1 MTGVQTCA
9 LPISIGVG
17 GEGAAPLGADG
28 LVDAK
33 QPLLS
38 RHGLVHDGDVVEGGR
53 VLLQLLEVGGHTV
66 LLDCGQ
72 IQGSRLDEELNR
84 VPLPVG
90 RVDAVVLS
98 HAHIDHSGRLPLLRK
113 QGFRYRRVSALLRIS
128 ILIWTTAMIILFVN
142 YTTVPMFF
150 ITFGGLIAFVGPIL
164 LLCGALEEAADI
176 KLDKARFLISQD
188 QDTLLGVVYPRK
200 NHK

>member
-1 MTGVQTCA
+1 MNKKA
-9 LPISIGVG
+9 L
-17 GEGAAPLGADG
+17 
-28 LVDAK
+28 
-33 QPLLS
+33 Q
-38 RHGLVHDGDVVEGGR
+38 
-53 VLLQLLEVGGHTV
+53 
-66 LLDCGQ
+66 
-72 IQGSRLDEELNR
+72 
-84 VPLPVG
+84 
-90 RVDAVVLS
+90 
-98 HAHIDHSGRLPLLRK
+98 LRK

-142 YTTVPMFF
+142 YTTLPMFF

-164 LLCGALEEAADI
+164 LLCGALEEASDI